1 MNEQSGRSEQ
11 LEVYEPSF
19 TWFIIGFIFYP
30 TISVFYYLYKYIT
43 FKPTFFIKTSTTIR
57 KRDRTIVEED
67 WEEVLIDRDL
77 NTWEIERIKSARNKL
92 VCILIA
98 YAIQVIVIIIAGITM
113 EK

>member
-30 TISVFYYLYKYIT
+30 IISIFYYLYKYIT
-43 FKPTFFIKTSTTIR
+43 FKPTFFIKTSTIIK

-77 NTWEIERIKSARNKL
+77 NTWEIERIKSARKKL
-92 VCILIA
+92 VCILIF
-98 YAIQVIVIIIAGITM
+98 YAIQIMVFVIVGIM
-113 EK
+113 GK

>member
-1 MNEQSGRSEQ
+1 MNEQSGRSDQ

-19 TWFIIGFIFYP
+19 AWFIIGYIFYP
-30 TISVFYYLYKYIT
+30 IISVFYYLYKYIT
-43 FKPTFFIKTSTTIR
+43 LKPTFFIKTSTIIK

-92 VCILIA
+92 VCILIF
-98 YAIQVIVIIIAGITM
+98 YVIQIIVLVTVGIM
-113 EK
+113 GK

>member
-77 NTWEIERIKSARNKL
+77 NTWEIERIKSARKKL
-92 VCILIA
+92 ACILIA
-98 YAIQVIVIIIAGITM
+98 YAIQIIVFVTVGIM
-113 EK
+113 GK

>member
-1 MNEQSGRSEQ
+1 MNEQSGRSNQ

-19 TWFIIGFIFYP
+19 VWFIIGYIFCP
-30 TISVFYYLYKYIT
+30 IISVFYYLYKYIT
-43 FKPTFFIKTSTTIR
+43 FKPTFFIKTSTIIK

-92 VCILIA
+92 VCILIF
-98 YAIQVIVIIIAGITM
+98 YVIQIIVLVTAGIM
-113 EK
+113 GK